1 VTEDVQLA
9 RPLRLVVDCGNGVAG
24 PVVLRLL
31 RELGCEVIELFCEVD
46 GSFPNHHPDPSQPG
60 NLLPLIM
67 EMGAQEADLGLAFD
81 GDGDRLGVV
90 DSSGKIIWPDRLLM
104 LLVEQVLAMN
114 PGADILFD
122 VKSSHHLADQI
133 RSLSGRPVLC
143 PTGHSLLKAKARETG
158 APLAGELSGHILFQD
173 RWNGF
178 DDAFYAAAR
187 VLEVLAL
194 DPRPSAQVFADL
206 PDSPA
211 TPELL
216 LELDEGEPQA
226 MMERLSGEARFDGAQ
241 INRLDGLRVEFPDGW
256 GLVRASNT
264 TPALSFRFEAD
275 NESRLEEVKELFRIE
290 ILTLYPGLK
299 LPF

>member
-1 VTEDVQLA
+1 M
-9 RPLRLVVDCGNGVAG
+9 
-24 PVVLRLL
+24 
-31 RELGCEVIELFCEVD
+31 EV
-46 GSFPNHHPDPSQPG
+46 
-60 NLLPLIM
+60 
-67 EMGAQEADLGLAFD
+67 GAQEADLGLAFD

-104 LLVEQVLAMN
+104 LLLEQVLAMN

-194 DPRPSAQVFADL
+194 DPRPSAAVFADL
-206 PDSPA
+206 PDSPS

-216 LELDEGEPQA
+216 LDLDEGEPQA
-226 MMERLSGEARFDGAQ
+226 IMERLIAEARFEGAQ
-241 INRLDGLRVEFPDGW
+241 INHLDGLRVEFPDGW
-256 GLVRASNT
+256 GLMRASNT
-264 TPALSFRFEAD
+264 IPALSFRFEAD
-275 NESRLEEVKELFRIE
+275 NESRLEELKDLFRVE